1 MSPLVTP
8 SLGPELEPH
17 LSAFQRVESVVAQLF
32 LSHYSSHIHSLHGLL
47 SLYIKSC
54 SSLLNKGLPKGSPYQ
69 PEIPTAQVLNQNT
82 EPILDFP
89 FSTTDQPDD
98 PEHLSCFV
106 FKPIHT
112 LAISSYSLQRYNS
125 DANTNIFLVAAG
137 AQCTCFI
144 PMQFTLNREVEVT
157 SLTFTSDRF
166 TPRLKT
172 DQFYTSCC
180 FFHDC
185 HG

>member
-1 MSPLVTP
+1 MFPLVTP

-32 LSHYSSHIHSLHGLL
+32 LSHNSGHIHSFHGLL

-69 PEIPTAQVLNQNT
+69 PEIPMAQVLNQNT

-98 PEHLSCFV
+98 PEHLSCFA

-112 LAISSYSLQRYNS
+112 LAVSSYSLQRYNS
-125 DANTNIFLVAAG
+125 DANYQHFPSSSW
-137 AQCTCFI
+137 CTVYLPHPDAI
-144 PMQFTLNREVEVT
+144 YSQWR
-157 SLTFTSDRF
+157 S
-166 TPRLKT
+166 
-172 DQFYTSCC
+172 
-180 FFHDC
+180 
-185 HG
+185 